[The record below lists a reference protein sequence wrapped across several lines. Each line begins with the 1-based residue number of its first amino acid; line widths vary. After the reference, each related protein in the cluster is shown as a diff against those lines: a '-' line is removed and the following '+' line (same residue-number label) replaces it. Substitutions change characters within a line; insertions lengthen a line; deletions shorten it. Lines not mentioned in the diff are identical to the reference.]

1 LPQFRDRLR
10 EVVLLDNRI
19 GPNGFHD
26 SLLIE
31 DSIVVF
37 DHEEQRFEH
46 SRREG
51 NRCSIQTTQLPF
63 RRVKLESAKF
73 VEVRRGSVHHRFQ
86 NNSEKFSCRLKTF
99 ISAPGIFHRGKFGS
113 DRTCA
118 QPIKNPQKQ

>member
-1 LPQFRDRLR
+1 
-10 EVVLLDNRI
+10 
-19 GPNGFHD
+19 
-26 SLLIE
+26 
-31 DSIVVF
+31 VF

-73 VEVRRGSVHHRFQ
+73 VEVRWESLHRRFQ

-99 ISAPGIFHRGKFGS
+99 ISAPGIFHRAQVRFRPHPVRNETKTHKNSKSTRTRKGKS
-113 DRTCA
+113 ALKKT
-118 QPIKNPQKQ
+118 Q

>member
-1 LPQFRDRLR
+1 M
-10 EVVLLDNRI
+10 

-51 NRCSIQTTQLPF
+51 NCCSIQATQ
-63 RRVKLESAKF
+63 
-73 VEVRRGSVHHRFQ
+73 
-86 NNSEKFSCRLKTF
+86 
-99 ISAPGIFHRGKFGS
+99 
-113 DRTCA
+113 
-118 QPIKNPQKQ
+118 